1 MVGRYGLAMAL
12 VLLPAGMAMAQ
23 TRPPLISPA
32 PASAAPV
39 GLGRNVALVAG
50 RQGLLDG
57 SEAAD
62 PARLV
67 YSARIIDAKPQDFAL
82 TTEPAAARRQ
92 GVVLAKS
99 GEPAPPA
106 PADPQAKINP
116 LVQQL
121 IAADPARPVA
131 VLVTF
136 NDPAAMPR
144 FPEPPSGARGGGLH
158 RPYSDR
164 RAQIVR
170 AIEARR
176 AEDREPLVLLQGI
189 GAAVAE
195 RFWLINGF
203 RITVAAGALTG
214 LARHPRV
221 LAIDPAIAE
230 IGPPVVPPF
239 AVDADQ
245 GNDVDDGRAI
255 IRSDPYRALGLNDGY
270 IAVLD
275 TGVRP
280 THLVFRNPNN
290 IDVLGD
296 CVLGGRTCAAGAI
309 NTSDSSP
316 PHGTQTTSIIAA
328 GSGGGEAFRGV
339 TESTVDVFRIY
350 NRPSD
355 GDVRFDSLNLGA
367 TVRAMERALTLG
379 DRVIAVQVQ
388 LISTN
393 SFDSLALAADAA
405 FDSGAVVVVA
415 AGNRGIGGQ
424 SVASPAIAHKALA
437 IGRTDIRSAGPHPR
451 SLGGP
456 TPDGRI
462 KPDVHAPSDTETAS
476 GSTDSFF
483 SWFDGTSGATPYA
496 AGAAALLRN
505 WLKQFGA
512 IDPGQVYAQMILS
525 GRRTGAVNN
534 VNGAGLLALPVYGT
548 TWWGK
553 TDVSNAETIELK
565 LGVAAGT
572 TALDAA
578 LWWPEGRDPAPGLA
592 EQHSDIDLRLI
603 DPAGVVRAAGL
614 STTSIWERVRVTGP
628 LTPGV
633 WTLQIYGYRTSA
645 PARTVYW
652 SAFAAHN

>member
-1 MVGRYGLAMAL
+1 MVGRYGLAL
-12 VLLPAGMAMAQ
+12 VLALLPAGMAIAQ

-32 PASAAPV
+32 PARTAPV
-39 GLGRNVALVAG
+39 ALARNVALVAG

-99 GEPAPPA
+99 GQPAPP
-106 PADPQAKINP
+106 PPGDPLAKINP
-116 LVQQL
+116 LVMQQ
-121 IAADPARPVA
+121 ITADPARLVD

-144 FPEPPSGARGGGLH
+144 FPEPPSGARGGGIT

-164 RAQIVR
+164 RAQIVKL
-170 AIEARR
+170 IEARR
-176 AEDREPLVLLQGI
+176 AEDREPLLLLQGV
-189 GAAVAE
+189 GAVVAE

-203 RITVAAGALTG
+203 RAKVAAGALTG

-221 LAIDPAIAE
+221 LAIDPAIAA
-230 IGPPVVPPF
+230 IKPPSSSWPVGW
-239 AVDADQ
+239 ADIDQ

-270 IAVLD
+270 IGVLD
-275 TGVRP
+275 TGVRH
-280 THLVFRNPNN
+280 THGVFRNPNN
-290 IDVLGD
+290 IDVRGD
-296 CVLGGRTCAAGAI
+296 CVRGGRTCAAGAI
-309 NTSDSSP
+309 DTSDSSP

-339 TESTVDVFRIY
+339 TESTVDVLRIY

-355 GDVRFDSLNLGA
+355 GDVRLDALNLGA
-367 TVRAMERALTLG
+367 TVRAMERALILG
-379 DRVIAVQVQ
+379 DRVIAVQVG

-405 FDSGAVVVVA
+405 FDSGAVVVVP
-415 AGNRGIGGQ
+415 AGSVGPT
-424 SVASPAIAHKALA
+424 VASPAIAHKALG
-437 IGRTDIRSAGPHPR
+437 IGFTFIRAAGPHPSSAR
-451 SLGGP
+451 GP

-462 KPDVHAPSDTETAS
+462 KPDVHAPSNTETAS
-476 GSTDSFF
+476 GLNDNVLTV
-483 SWFDGTSGATPYA
+483 FDGSSGATPYA

-525 GRRTGAVNN
+525 GRRTGPVNN

-553 TDVSNAETIELK
+553 TDVSTAETIELK
-565 LGVAAGT
+565 LGVDAGM

-614 STTSIWERVRVTGP
+614 SFTSIWERVRVTGP
-628 LTPGV
+628 LMPGV
-633 WTLQIYGYRTSA
+633 WTLQIYGYRTSL

-652 SAFAAHN
+652 TAYAARN